1 MCIRDRLKGWQTG
14 GLNGYNPQKLGFEKR
29 SGKAGDYKSLSE
41 KAAELGGRVIF
52 YEDPMNVTQKQMV
65 YSGNTAHTMSQM
77 PVQITLEN
85 DTLLYN
91 KRQFMGLDILAD
103 TLADS
108 LKFYQKQSIANVAF
122 GSLGGVLYADPVS
135 YTHLSGRKK
144 YPGTS
149 SPFVHPIKGM
159 K

>member
-1 MCIRDRLKGWQTG
+1 
-14 GLNGYNPQKLGFEKR
+14 
-29 SGKAGDYKSLSE
+29 
-41 KAAELGGRVIF
+41 
-52 YEDPMNVTQKQMV
+52 MNVTQKQMV

-122 GSLGGVLYADPVS
+122 GSLGGVLYADQYRGEEVYRDQALRQLVENAASFAQNQIRLSFYTPNKYMLPYCSS
-135 YTHLSGRKK
+135 YYLSLI
-144 YPGTS
+144 
-149 SPFVHPIKGM
+149 HI
-159 K
+159 